1 MWTFLRILLLFS
13 SEFIQIDESVI
24 FSLFF
29 FYSFVFYS
37 FGDPMSCDDIYVKR
51 QMYIYNIFK
60 FSLSIIDTFNDI
72 IRHDN
77 RQQRPIIFLSLYM
90 FTSMFINVYKTIDAR
105 LKFICP
111 IGGSSII
118 LSIFETNKQ
127 KTKHNNSE
135 DKTSTRLRMTNRVTR
150 IFIRIHSNT
159 HPNTQTRIQRSRT
172 YINDTIKC

>member
-1 MWTFLRILLLFS
+1 MSLS
-13 SEFIQIDESVI
+13 
-24 FSLFF
+24 FSLSS
-29 FYSFVFYS
+29 SFTLLS
-37 FGDPMSCDDIYVKR
+37 FIRLVTRCRAMTSTLNAKC
-51 QMYIYNIFK
+51 IYNFFK
-60 FSLSIIDTFNDI
+60 FSFSIIDTFNDI

-77 RQQRPIIFLSLYM
+77 RQQRAIFFLSLYM
-90 FTSMFINVYKTIDAR
+90 FINVYKPIDAR

-127 KTKHNNSE
+127 KKNKHNNSE
-135 DKTSTRLRMTNRVTR
+135 DKTSTRLKMTNRVTR
-150 IFIRIHSNT
+150 IFTRIHSNT